1 MASRSNTEE
10 TTVPAADGRIPGRR
24 GTQTRERLLDA
35 TAEMLTSTSYRDLKV
50 VDIARAVGTSPATF
64 YQYFADVESA
74 VLLLGQRL
82 TEDAHELTAP
92 IEAGDW
98 LGTGSYD
105 AALALVDAFLDFWR
119 SHEAVLRVVDL
130 AIVEGDRRFR
140 EIRNKVLYPVTKAL
154 TSVVASAS
162 PRTNGRAVDPTAQAA
177 VLVSMLAHV
186 AEHRRGN
193 EAWGI
198 DRDEMRHALAETVR
212 TSVVGAG

>member
-1 MASRSNTEE
+1 MAAKP
-10 TTVPAADGRIPGRR
+10 TTTDASVPASDGRIPGRR
-24 GTQTRERLLDA
+24 GTQTRERLLEA
-35 TAEMLTSTSYRDLKV
+35 TAEMLGSTSYRDLKV
-50 VDIARAVGTSPATF
+50 VDIARVVGTSPATF

-92 IEAGDW
+92 IEDGDW
-98 LGTGSYD
+98 GGQAAYGT
-105 AALALVDAFLDFWR
+105 ALSLVDAFLDFWR

-140 EIRNKVLYPVTKAL
+140 EIRNKLLYPVTRAL
-154 TSVVASAS
+154 TAVVESN
-162 PRTNGRAVDPTAQAA
+162 PRSNGHAVDPTAQAA

-198 DRDEMRHALAETVR
+198 DRDATRHALAETVR
-212 TSVVGAG
+212 TSVAGGA

>member
-1 MASRSNTEE
+1 MAPSSTTED
-10 TTVPAADGRIPGRR
+10 TAVPAADGRIPGRR
-24 GTQTRERLLDA
+24 GSQTRERLLDA
-35 TAEMLTSTSYRDLKV
+35 TAEMLGSTSYRDLTV

-82 TEDAHELTAP
+82 AESAHELTAP
-92 IEAGDW
+92 IDEGSWKPDEA
-98 LGTGSYD
+98 YD
-105 AALALVDAFLDFWR
+105 TALSLVDAFLDFWR

-140 EIRNKVLYPVTKAL
+140 EIRNKLLYPVTSAL
-154 TSVVASAS
+154 TRVVEATGSH
-162 PRTNGRAVDPTAQAA
+162 RNGRPVNPVAQAA

-198 DRDEMRHALAETVR
+198 DRDDTRHALAETVR
-212 TSVVGAG
+212 TSVVGAT

>member
-1 MASRSNTEE
+1 MAHATTDEA
-10 TTVPAADGRIPGRR
+10 TVPAADGRIPGRR

-35 TAEMLTSTSYRDLKV
+35 TAEMLGSTSYRDLKV

-82 TEDAHELTAP
+82 AEDAHELTAP
-92 IEAGDW
+92 IEEGNWAAAGA
-98 LGTGSYD
+98 YD
-105 AALALVDAFLDFWR
+105 AALTLVDAFLDFWR

-140 EIRNKVLYPVTKAL
+140 EIRNKLLYPVTKAL
-154 TSVVASAS
+154 TAVVELHS
-162 PRTNGRAVDPTAQAA
+162 RTNGRAVDPAAQAA

-198 DRDEMRHALAETVR
+198 DRDATRHALAETVR
-212 TSVVGAG
+212 TSVVGAA